1 MTQVRFRIP
10 FLRVL
15 RIRREGLKRE
25 FGKSPTCEEGG
36 EEAVFIV
43 GGGEVIVVREV

>member
-1 MTQVRFRIP
+1 MTRVRFRVP

-15 RIRREGLKRE
+15 RIRRKGLKGE
-25 FGKSPTCEEGG
+25 FGKSPACEEGG
-36 EEAVFIV
+36 EEAVFVV